1 LPAVDEVAP
10 GVFVATAE
18 LYMTTTTVVAGADGG
33 CLVIDPA
40 VTVAELGALAS
51 WLSAR
56 GLRPVA
62 GWSTH
67 PHWDHVL
74 WTSSLGDDVVRYAT
88 PRAVEVAAR
97 ELAGLVSGMEE
108 AAPGH
113 DLALFARLAPL
124 AEPEIP
130 WRGPRATVLA
140 HDAHAPGHGAVFL
153 PDTGVLVAGDM
164 CSDTE
169 IPLLGMVPAET
180 GPFGRYRHGL
190 GVLADVPGVRVVV
203 PGHGHVGDAAEFRRR
218 VAADFGYLD
227 AVQEGRDVTDER
239 LAAAAPW
246 LLAEHD
252 RQRALGY

>member
-1 LPAVDEVAP
+1 
-10 GVFVATAE
+10 
-18 LYMTTTTVVAGADGG
+18 MTTTTVVAGADGG

-40 VTVAELGALAS
+40 VTVAELDALAS

-74 WTSSLGDDVVRYAT
+74 WSGSLGDGVVRYAT

-97 ELAGLVSGMEE
+97 ELPGLVSGMEE

-130 WRGPRATVLA
+130 WRGPRAAVLA

-169 IPLLGMVPAET
+169 IPLLGRAGRDRPVRPVPARARRA
-180 GPFGRYRHGL
+180 GGRPRRAG
-190 GVLADVPGVRVVV
+190 GGARARP
-203 PGHGHVGDAAEFRRR
+203 RRR
-218 VAADFGYLD
+218 RRGVPAAGRRGLRLP
-227 AVQEGRDVTDER
+227 GRDPGGPGPGWTSGSR
-239 LAAAAPW
+239 RPRPGCLPST
-246 LLAEHD
+246 D